1 MRVTISRRD
10 TADTAI
16 TAELL
21 DSSLHVHSFSL
32 SPGTEVGTS
41 SAIKKNH
48 QDGYSKPTYH
58 HNYGSKV
65 HSKHLSFL
73 KGKGTSLPWE
83 IGI

>member
-32 SPGTEVGTS
+32 SPGSGRTEDATRKMDKS
-41 SAIKKNH
+41 SN
-48 QDGYSKPTYH
+48 
-58 HNYGSKV
+58 
-65 HSKHLSFL
+65 
-73 KGKGTSLPWE
+73 SLHIPNVNNT
-83 IGI
+83 I